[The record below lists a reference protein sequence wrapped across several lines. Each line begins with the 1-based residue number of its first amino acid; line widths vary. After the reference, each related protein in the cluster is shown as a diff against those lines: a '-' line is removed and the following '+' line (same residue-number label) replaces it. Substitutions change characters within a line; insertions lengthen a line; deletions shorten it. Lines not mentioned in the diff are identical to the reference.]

1 MTRRTLHPARRR
13 AFTLV
18 EVMVALVITAFVLG
32 AIFLS
37 LGQMT
42 KARAASRQRMIAHVR
57 ADAALNAIRRDLA
70 SVIRSDDLFWTRLR
84 ITDGVGN
91 APFGRVDRDEL
102 LIFNTRLRPIRGDR
116 DYGEGIEYET
126 QYRVS
131 DEAGG
136 TVLWQRRDAIPDEY
150 PDGGGVVVP
159 VVEGV
164 VGVNFE
170 AYDGESWLE
179 TWESDFSG
187 LPYAVRITVTVPITE
202 SEYDRPVVLRTVVS
216 VDRVLPPF
224 DTGLLEEEEGEGEGT
239 TTPPTNPGTTPPTNQ
254 GGGAG
259 GGGGGGRGPVV
270 VPRGGGRGPGGGDRP
285 PGGGAGGGGGG
296 RGPGGG
302 GGGGGGGSGRG
313 GPND

>member
-1 MTRRTLHPARRR
+1 MTRRTIYPGRR

-42 KARAASRQRMIAHVR
+42 KARAASRQRMVAHVR

-70 SVIRSDDLFWTRLR
+70 SVIRSDDLYWTRLR
-84 ITDGVGN
+84 ISDGVGDT
-91 APFGRVDRDEL
+91 PQGRVDRDEL
-102 LIFNTRLRPIRGDR
+102 LLFNTRLRPIRDNV

-126 QYRVS
+126 QYRVV

-136 TVLWQRRDAIPDEY
+136 PVLWQRRDAVPDEY
-150 PDGGGVVVP
+150 PDGGGMVVP
-159 VVEGV
+159 IVEGV
-164 VGVNFE
+164 AGIKLE
-170 AYDGESWLE
+170 AYDGESWLDS
-179 TWESDFSG
+179 WESDFSG

-202 SEYDRPVVLRTVVS
+202 SPYDRPVVLRTVVS
-216 VDRVLPPF
+216 IERVLPPF
-224 DTGLLEEEEGEGEGT
+224 DTGLLEETEEGAET
-239 TTPPTNPGTTPPTNQ
+239 TTPPANTGNTGGGS

-259 GGGGGGRGPVV
+259 GGGGRPVIVPGGP
-270 VPRGGGRGPGGGDRP
+270 GGGRGPGGG
-285 PGGGAGGGGGG
+285 AGGG

-302 GGGGGGGSGRG
+302 GGGGGVRG
-313 GPND
+313 GPNDT

>member
-1 MTRRTLHPARRR
+1 MTRRSQHPALRR

-18 EVMVALVITAFVLG
+18 EVIVALVITAFVLG

-91 APFGRVDRDEL
+91 AAFGRVDRDEL
-102 LIFNTRLRPIRGDR
+102 LIFNTRLRPIRFDR

-126 QYRVS
+126 QYRVN
-131 DEAGG
+131 DEPGG
-136 TVLWQRRDAIPDEY
+136 PVLWQRRDAIPDEY
-150 PDGGGVVVP
+150 PDGGGMVVP

-170 AYDGESWLE
+170 AYDGESWLD

-224 DTGLLEEEEGEGEGT
+224 DTGLLEEEEGAGEEST
-239 TTPPTNPGTTPPTNQ
+239 PPPTNPGTTPPANQ
-254 GGGAG
+254 GGGA

-270 VPRGGGRGPGGGDRP
+270 VPRGGGRGPGS
-285 PGGGAGGGGGG
+285 
-296 RGPGGG
+296 GGG
-302 GGGGGGGSGRG
+302 GGGGGGGRG